1 MASRELTKTNFVVFD
16 LTRSER
22 EPTIY
27 RTRVEHANHYTTD
40 AVSLVL
46 MSIMWDKNENSS
58 DFKTIHVTSDLLH
71 ISSTHNVPCYIL
83 VQ

>member
-1 MASRELTKTNFVVFD
+1 MASRELTNTNFIVFD
-16 LTRSER
+16 LTQSGRQ
-22 EPTIY
+22 PTIY
-27 RTRVEHANHYTTD
+27 RTQVEHANHYTTD

-58 DFKTIHVTSDLLH
+58 HFRAIHATSDLLH
-71 ISSTHNVPCYIL
+71 ISSAHNIPCYIL